1 MKSSSPCSG
10 ARIRATFSALL
21 LATLFVLSSCSKKSD
36 DINTL
41 REQVWKNPKDAALQ
55 VRLGNAYVHDKRFAE
70 ADEAYRTALAIDP
83 ELDDASHALGALAFN
98 RKNYPEAL
106 LFFSKHLEH
115 APKDS
120 LRLYDIG
127 NVYMQLNEL
136 DKAANYYRQSI
147 DNSTAFVEAHY
158 NLAVCCA
165 RTGKLA
171 EARSIYDWLLLKN
184 NYLAVSLQRH
194 LNKEIPGK

>member
-1 MKSSSPCSG
+1 MQS
-10 ARIRATFSALL
+10 RLRVLL
-21 LATLFVLSSCSKKSD
+21 LAFLFMLSSCSKKSD
-36 DINTL
+36 DINLL
-41 REQVWKNPKDAALQ
+41 RELAWKNPKDAALQ
-55 VRLGNAYVHDKRFAE
+55 VRLGNAYVHDKRFVE
-70 ADEAYRTALAIDP
+70 ADEAYRNALAINPDM
-83 ELDDASHALGALAFN
+83 DDASHALGALAFN
-98 RKNYPEAL
+98 RKNYQEAL
-106 LFFSKHLEH
+106 VFFTKHLEH

-120 LRLYDIG
+120 LRLYDVG
-127 NVYMQLNEL
+127 NVYMQLNQL
-136 DKAANYYRQSI
+136 DKAAGFYRASI

-171 EARSIYDWLLLKN
+171 EAQAIYRWLLLKN